1 MGERHKPRHVS
12 RPLMSEERRAWLR
25 MDDQILL
32 ECRKAGDETEPVA
45 GSPPSDR
52 AIADFIFG
60 STASLLSRIK
70 QGEDGERLVPWLMK
84 IDWTLD
90 LILRALCRTCPEAVT
105 VPKLTDVN
113 LSAGGIRFSADQ
125 PVRPHEQLELNLI
138 LPPFTPVRTIAEVLR
153 VQEGD
158 PLGGPFKVA
167 TKFLS
172 LSPDDRERIIR
183 HVFCLDSARLRR
195 HYASQNEDPSV

>member
-1 MGERHKPRHVS
+1 MAETSKFHRAPKL
-12 RPLMSEERRAWLR
+12 LMSEERRAWLR

-32 ECRKAGDETEPVA
+32 ECRKAGNEAEPVA

-52 AIADFIFG
+52 AIAEFIFG

-90 LILRALCRTCPEAVT
+90 LILKALCRACPEAVT
-105 VPKLTDVN
+105 MPKLTDVN
-113 LSAGGIRFSADQ
+113 LSGGGIRFSADQ
-125 PVRPHEQLELNLI
+125 PVHPHEQLELNLI
-138 LPPFTPVRTIAEVLR
+138 LPPFTPIRTIAEVLR

-167 TKFLS
+167 AQFLS
-172 LSPDDRERIIR
+172 LSPEDRERIIR
-183 HVFCLDSARLRR
+183 HIFALDSARLRGY
-195 HYASQNEDPSV
+195 YARRDDEPSV

>member
-1 MGERHKPRHVS
+1 MAEQSKHHRAP
-12 RPLMSEERRAWLR
+12 RPLVNEERRAWLR
-25 MDDQILL
+25 MDDQLLL
-32 ECRKAGDETEPVA
+32 ECRKVGDEAEPVA
-45 GSPPSDR
+45 GNPPSDR

-90 LILRALCRTCPEAVT
+90 LILKALCRAYPDAVT

-113 LSAGGIRFSADQ
+113 LSAGGIRFPADR
-125 PVRPHEQLELNLI
+125 PVHPHEQLELNLV
-138 LPPFTPVRTIAEVLR
+138 LPPFTPIRSIVEVLR
-153 VQEGD
+153 VQECD

-167 TKFLS
+167 AKFLS

-183 HVFCLDSARLRR
+183 HIFTLDSARLRGY
-195 HYASQNEDPSV
+195 YARRDEDSSV